1 MVSPPAHLNS
11 AESFVIPAC
20 YMVSSQNPGAA
31 IVKKQ
36 TSYLAYL
43 LRLWRV
49 KEEGKTTCRASLQSP
64 QTRERSEHII
74 HEEHSRP
81 LTRCWA
87 ASGQFGAADS
97 HTDRT
102 EGRRYSGA

>member
-1 MVSPPAHLNS
+1 M
-11 AESFVIPAC
+11 
-20 YMVSSQNPGAA
+20 
-31 IVKKQ
+31 VKKQ

-49 KEEGKTTCRASLQSP
+49 KEEGKTTWRASLQSP

-81 LTRCWA
+81 LTCCWA
-87 ASGQFGAADS
+87 ASGQRSAGDS
-97 HTDRT
+97 YTDRT
-102 EGRRYSGA
+102 EGRWYNGA